1 MAMIQLRPVFGYL
14 MVRNAQLNERKI
26 VKYYLRF
33 PRSLS
38 NKNIEIVEE
47 GRSSLTQDE
56 ERYEANKGTDGDGIH
71 NETRR
76 TDQKQITE
84 KKHRI

>member
-26 VKYYLRF
+26 VKYFLHL

-38 NKNIEIVEE
+38 
-47 GRSSLTQDE
+47 ST
-56 ERYEANKGTDGDGIH
+56 
-71 NETRR
+71 ETL
-76 TDQKQITE
+76 K
-84 KKHRI
+84 